1 MAKFKSPLGV
11 VQGGYGN
18 LVTYCV
24 KGQNRVR
31 SKPLEYHDANTP
43 EQQKAR
49 RRICIVSRFYSKLK
63 ETPIIDIWRVA
74 AIPTPYDRYSLF
86 RKVNT
91 NVFLPNGKIGDFSNL
106 HMAQG
111 TLPQVLNMQIAIDLE
126 DNVTLTWTNHLE
138 YITSYD
144 NSRLGIIAIYSH
156 RSFRPRL
163 LEGISATRKDQKAVF
178 HVDRKTA
185 NALHLYVFF
194 SSPEKNAYSNDQYFK
209 LTFE

>member
-63 ETPIIDIWRVA
+63 ETPIIDIWKVA
-74 AIPTPYDRYSLF
+74 AIPTPHDRYSLF

-111 TLPQVLNMQIAIDLE
+111 SLPQVLNMQISIDPE

-156 RSFRPRL
+156 RVSVH
-163 LEGISATRKDQKAVF
+163 D
-178 HVDRKTA
+178 
-185 NALHLYVFF
+185 
-194 SSPEKNAYSNDQYFK
+194 SSKESPQSERTKSRFARGPGNGKGSPSLCIFLFTGKRCLFK
-209 LTFE
+209 

>member
-1 MAKFKSPLGV
+1 MAKFKSPLGT

-24 KGQNRVR
+24 KGQNRAR

-49 RRICIVSRFYSKLK
+49 RRICIVTRFYSRLK

-74 AIPTPYDRYSLF
+74 AIPTPYDRYTLF

-111 TLPQVLNMQIAIDLE
+111 TLPQALNMQISIDPE

-138 YITSYD
+138 YIASYD
-144 NSRLGIIAIYSH
+144 NSCLGIIAMYNH
-156 RSFRPRL
+156 RSFSPQFI
-163 LEGISATRKDQKAVF
+163 EGISATRKDQKAVF
-178 HVDRKTA
+178 HVERDTA
-185 NALHLYVFF
+185 NTLHLYVFF
-194 SSPEKNAYSNDQYFK
+194 FSPERDAYSNDQYFK